1 MNEGTLV
8 PWLGFSGLSRT
19 RNLVDCQGRA
29 CGPAPLADVLGGS
42 VTYGVPSATR
52 PPPVVSKAK
61 HVDRGGFLPDP
72 GQLTSPV
79 GMDDDG
85 APGEPPGRPTSHPAP
100 ASPPVPAEPPG
111 RRRAT
116 LGRRGHFIGEPAKWS
131 VLPVKSQGENGPLQG
146 RTSQVA
152 GALQAGCPRTARTCV
167 RRAEISRGERTTSGE
182 NLSSGR
188 RLAGWMSANRPHL
201 CQESR

>member
-8 PWLGFSGLSRT
+8 PWRGFWAVKDQEPGGLPM
-19 RNLVDCQGRA
+19 A

-42 VTYGVPSATR
+42 VTYGVPSATC
-52 PPPVVSKAK
+52 PPPVVANAK

-85 APGEPPGRPTSHPAP
+85 APGEPPGRPASHPDHAEPPRPRRATRAP
-100 ASPPVPAEPPG
+100 ASRARPPRPF
-111 RRRAT
+111 
-116 LGRRGHFIGEPAKWS
+116 H
-131 VLPVKSQGENGPLQG
+131 G
-146 RTSQVA
+146 RTCDVVRS
-152 GALQAGCPRTARTCV
+152 PR
-167 RRAEISRGERTTSGE
+167 EISRGERTTSGE

-188 RLAGWMSANRPHL
+188 RLAGWGSENAHTCVRRT
-201 CQESR
+201 EISRGER

>member
-42 VTYGVPSATR
+42 VTYGVPSATC
-52 PPPVVSKAK
+52 PPPVVSNAK

-79 GMDDDG
+79 SGRRP
-85 APGEPPGRPTSHPAP
+85 AHPASHRPPGQ
-100 ASPPVPAEPPG
+100 PPG
-111 RRRAT
+111 PRRAT
-116 LGRRGHFIGEPAKWS
+116 PSPPSHPFAGEPRSA
-131 VLPVKSQGENGPLQG
+131 
-146 RTSQVA
+146 A
-152 GALQAGCPRTARTCV
+152 AA
-167 RRAEISRGERTTSGE
+167 ISWE
-182 NLSSGR
+182 NLRCCPFS
-188 RLAGWMSANRPHL
+188 P
-201 CQESR
+201 

>member
-42 VTYGVPSATR
+42 VTYGVPSATC
-52 PPPVVSKAK
+52 PPPVVSNAK

-79 GMDDDG
+79 GMDDDRRTRWRTG
-85 APGEPPGRPTSHPAP
+85 PRPATR
-100 ASPPVPAEPPG
+100 G
-111 RRRAT
+111 RRRAA
-116 LGRRGHFIGEPAKWS
+116 LGRRGHFMGEPAKWS

-152 GALQAGCPRTARTCV
+152 GALQAGDLRTARTGV
-167 RRAEISRGERTTSGE
+167 RRAEISGGERTASGGEPLKWQPPCRLDVRKPPTHVSGE
-182 NLSSGR
+182 PD
-188 RLAGWMSANRPHL
+188 AH
-201 CQESR
+201 